1 VIYVEEGRVRAEG
14 THRQLLDNSPEYAAT
29 VTRGE
34 D

>member
-1 VIYVEEGRVRAEG
+1 MFLSGGRVVADG
-14 THRQLLDNSPEYAAT
+14 THRQLLRSTPEYAAT